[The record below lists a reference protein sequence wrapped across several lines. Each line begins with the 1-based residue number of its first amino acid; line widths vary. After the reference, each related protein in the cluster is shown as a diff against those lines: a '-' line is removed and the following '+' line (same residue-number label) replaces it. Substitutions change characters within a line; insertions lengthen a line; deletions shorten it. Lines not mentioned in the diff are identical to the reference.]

1 MKTLTD
7 RNTSQKVTF
16 SVNVISFEVLLMH
29 SDYLYFNR
37 TGKRRSVVI

>member
-1 MKTLTD
+1 MKTLKN

-29 SDYLYFNR
+29 SDYCTSAEQERERVL
-37 TGKRRSVVI
+37 

>member
-1 MKTLTD
+1 MKTLTH
-7 RNTSQKVTF
+7 RNTLQKVTF

-37 TGKRRSVVI
+37 TGKRSVVI